1 MQHSPL
7 IHTLSLLDQDE
18 FETLRLFVESPL
30 FNSVNRYHDTVAL
43 FEYLRAYYPGFV
55 DTALEK
61 DAVASALFPDRK
73 NGKSEVEKAMA
84 HLMRVVK
91 QFITFKY
98 FASKGT
104 KSRKKDV
111 EQVGTVNDLLNSS
124 RQQLAQMRFHSERSH
139 LKSISDT
146 SGSPNTYQHFMSMYE
161 ALKTDLKSKHDISQF
176 EEYEFNDLLYHEFLL
191 EWERAQVEGTQ
202 ERIGSDRNLMNAIE
216 SLDRYYLYT
225 KLDLMSR
232 LVHHVNQEN
241 PFEENSTEHLKL
253 NNNRDI
259 TLMILKNLKEQ
270 DYFQQPVIRMYT
282 ELLNCLTDPDPDKAD
297 AAAESLETLLLSVSQ
312 DTTESRRRDYYS
324 ILRSYWA
331 RRSRRSQ
338 DPQHKKKLFELQKL
352 QLIEVSP
359 TEKIPARQLY
369 NILRI
374 AISLGLIN
382 DAEQMLNDLGGR
394 IGVTGHPHIIRSL
407 FWSVLRFSQSKWQE
421 AAATLPHY
429 YVYGDLD
436 DIIFYSIAAT
446 LDVKIGYELNL
457 LGDEGPS
464 NMMRATSTRIK
475 RDKTLA
481 REARKE
487 RERFFPLAAA
497 LFRKKERI
505 RMKKNVQPDDLQ
517 DLKTEILSTPT
528 VEREWLLEKLQE
540 LNLMIKQ

>member
-7 IHTLSLLDQDE
+7 IHTLSLLDQEE

-43 FEYLRAYYPGFV
+43 FEYLRAYYPDFIN
-55 DTALEK
+55 TALEK
-61 DAVASALFPDRK
+61 ETVASALFPDRK

-111 EQVGTVNDLLNSS
+111 EQVGTVTDLLNSS
-124 RQQLAQMRFHSERSH
+124 RQQLAQMRFHSERLH

-241 PFEENSTEHLKL
+241 PFEEHSTEHLKL
-253 NNNRDI
+253 SNNRDI
-259 TLMILKNLKEQ
+259 TLMILKSLKEQ

-282 ELLNCLTDPDPDKAD
+282 VVLSCLTDPEPDKAD
-297 AAAESLETLLLSVSQ
+297 AAAETLETLLLSVSQ

-324 ILRSYWA
+324 ILRSYWP
-331 RRSRRSQ
+331 RRSRRST
-338 DPQHKKKLFELQKL
+338 P
-352 QLIEVSP
+352 
-359 TEKIPARQLY
+359 
-369 NILRI
+369 
-374 AISLGLIN
+374 
-382 DAEQMLNDLGGR
+382 
-394 IGVTGHPHIIRSL
+394 RSL
-407 FWSVLRFSQSKWQE
+407 RSSRAFLSPRC
-421 AAATLPHY
+421 ATLKTIPGISMPGSNGAMASGA
-429 YVYGDLD
+429 VLLKRSRNSTIASWRSSAWVSSNFGFNSTV
-436 DIIFYSIAAT
+436 IPCTTAPSI
-446 LDVKIGYELNL
+446 
-457 LGDEGPS
+457 
-464 NMMRATSTRIK
+464 TR
-475 RDKTLA
+475 R
-481 REARKE
+481 
-487 RERFFPLAAA
+487 
-497 LFRKKERI
+497 
-505 RMKKNVQPDDLQ
+505 
-517 DLKTEILSTPT
+517 
-528 VEREWLLEKLQE
+528 
-540 LNLMIKQ
+540 